1 VKEQQQGR
9 PAHTRPGGD
18 VLDLNLRSLDTF
30 VQIAESG
37 GMSSAARRMKLTQ
50 SAVSQ
55 IIQSLERSLEV
66 ELFDR
71 KVRPIAL
78 TPSGAILL
86 EKARGLLLAAREA
99 IKSVKEPEG
108 ASFPKL
114 NLCLVES
121 ITATIGPG
129 FAKGVQG
136 FADLWSVH
144 AGLHSQHTRA
154 LLAREADIVLTPDP
168 LDDYPDIERH
178 EILKEPFFIA
188 LPKDY
193 AGEVEDLPALAAE
206 RDLIR
211 FSMRTMMGPQVE
223 RHLERIK
230 LDTRGRLEFD
240 SATAVLAMVTGG
252 LGWAVITP
260 LCALLGRA
268 FWSEVRFVPMPGPA
282 LHRRL
287 YVVARQGEFGDIP
300 RLLANAA
307 IERNRKSLHNH
318 FAAFPWILE
327 GCTIPEPA
335 ATGRT

>member
-1 VKEQQQGR
+1 M
-9 PAHTRPGGD
+9 
-18 VLDLNLRSLDTF
+18 LDLNLRSLDTF

-55 IIQSLERSLEV
+55 IIQSLERSLDV
-66 ELFDR
+66 ALFDR

-78 TPSGAILL
+78 TPSGVILL

-99 IKSVKEPEG
+99 IRSVKEPET
-108 ASFPKL
+108 AAFPKL

-129 FAKGVQG
+129 FARDIQG

-144 AGLHSQHTRA
+144 TGLPSQHSRA

-168 LDDYPDIERH
+168 LEEHPNIERY

-188 LPKDY
+188 LPKDF
-193 AGEVEDLPALAAE
+193 AGDSVNLPALAAQH
-206 RDLIR
+206 DLIR
-211 FSMRTMMGPQVE
+211 FSARTMMGRQVG
-223 RHLERIK
+223 RHLERLK
-230 LDTRGRLEFD
+230 ADTTGRLEFD
-240 SATAVLAMVTGG
+240 SATAILAMVTAG

-287 YVVARQGEFGDIP
+287 YVVARHGEFGDIP
-300 RLLANAA
+300 RRIANAA

-318 FAAFPWILE
+318 FADYPWILE
-327 GCTIPEPA
+327 GCTIPDFIG
-335 ATGRT
+335 TTSRT